1 MGPDGGGPAGGVTAA
16 SQVAGGVTASSRVA
30 GGVTAPSRVPGGVT
44 ASSRVAGGSTAAA
57 PARASGPGTN
67 APVLVL
73 GIGNELL
80 GDDGVGVVAARRLAG
95 LPVPG
100 VDVLDGGTL
109 GLMLMPYIAGRQAV
123 LVFDAVSGAHG
134 TAGEIVVI
142 RDSDVR
148 RGHGVRATAHD
159 IGLVDALSAAEL
171 AGCPPARIAL
181 VGIVPSSITER
192 WGLSPLLESRV
203 DSMVH
208 AARVVLGEWGI
219 EATGGA

>member
-1 MGPDGGGPAGGVTAA
+1 MGPDGGGPAAGVTAT
-16 SQVAGGVTASSRVA
+16 SQVADGVTATFRVPGGKTAPTRVA
-30 GGVTAPSRVPGGVT
+30 GGVTVPSRVADG
-44 ASSRVAGGSTAAA
+44 SSAAA
-57 PARASGPGTN
+57 GVSEPRTA

-95 LPVPG
+95 RPVPG
-100 VDVLDGGTL
+100 VDILDGGTL
-109 GLMLMPYIAGRQAV
+109 GLMLMPYIADRQAV

-134 TAGEIVVI
+134 TPGEIVVI

-181 VGIVPSSITER
+181 VGIVPSSVTER
-192 WGLSPLLESRV
+192 WGLSLLLESRV
-203 DSMVH
+203 DAMVD
-208 AARVVLGEWGI
+208 AARVILGEWGI
-219 EATGGA
+219 EAMGGA

>member
-1 MGPDGGGPAGGVTAA
+1 VT
-16 SQVAGGVTASSRVA
+16 S
-30 GGVTAPSRVPGGVT
+30 
-44 ASSRVAGGSTAAA
+44 A
-57 PARASGPGTN
+57 PANGARAGPQ

-80 GDDGVGVVAARRLAG
+80 GDDGAGVVAARRLAG
-95 LPVPG
+95 VPIPG
-100 VDVLDGGTL
+100 LEVLDGGTL

-134 TAGEIVVI
+134 TPGEVVVI
-142 RDSDVR
+142 HDGDVR

-192 WGLSPLLESRV
+192 WGLSPLVQSRIGA
-203 DSMVH
+203 MVE
-208 AARVVLGEWGI
+208 AASVILGEWGV
-219 EATGGA
+219 EVASGA

>member
-1 MGPDGGGPAGGVTAA
+1 MGQDGGGPAAGVTAA
-16 SQVAGGVTASSRVA
+16 SQVAGSATAASRVPSGKTVPSRVR
-30 GGVTAPSRVPGGVT
+30 GGVTAPSRVPGG
-44 ASSRVAGGSTAAA
+44 GAAT
-57 PARASGPGTN
+57 RASEHWTA

-95 LPVPG
+95 QPVPG
-100 VDVLDGGTL
+100 VDVVDGGTL
-109 GLMLMPYIAGRQAV
+109 GLMLMPYIADRQAV

-134 TAGEIVVI
+134 TPGEIVVI
-142 RDSDVR
+142 CDSDVR

-192 WGLSPLLESRV
+192 WGLSLLLESRV
-203 DSMVH
+203 DAMVD
-208 AARVVLGEWGI
+208 AARVVLGGWGI
-219 EATGGA
+219 EAMGGA